1 MENRI
6 LWLDTEVDNW
16 FLEFGKYI
24 IMWNME
30 DHGKPLN
37 ERKPIRLL
45 FFSPGGS
52 IEINNAMID
61 IIRTSKTKIIGI
73 NMGMA
78 HSAGCFIYLA
88 CHERYAMPNS
98 VFLLHQGSGMFGG
111 TYNEIVS
118 QVAEYVREIDNLKSH
133 ITNNTSINEK
143 TVDKNISTE
152 WYVTATEALEYGICH
167 KIIDDLDMLFE

>member
-98 VFLLHQGSGMFGG
+98 VFLLHQCSGMFCG